1 MALGHNGPVEWP
13 LPPQLPWPQFLRLL
27 RHPSPP
33 RGWLEAAAELPEVQR
48 RPPLLRWIA
57 QHRKTPA
64 SLRMSLLPRLPWRA
78 LSEIAGDAA
87 AHPQARAMAIERLQ
101 SLWSAITTGERR
113 SFALHAPPQFWSHIW
128 RLRDRRVIESFLQHP
143 KLGMEALVAFIQP
156 PLLPEHVEA
165 LVQSRWREVIPVAH
179 QVLWAMDQTFR
190 GPDCPLVLGHAAPWI
205 KALSPEERLLAA
217 ARMAHPPLR
226 RMTRAWAH
234 PEGEAVSELRQEGLQ
249 HPPATGAQGI

>member
-1 MALGHNGPVEWP
+1 
-13 LPPQLPWPQFLRLL
+13 
-27 RHPSPP
+27 
-33 RGWLEAAAELPEVQR
+33 
-48 RPPLLRWIA
+48 
-57 QHRKTPA
+57 
-64 SLRMSLLPRLPWRA
+64 MSLLPRLPWRA

-226 RMTRAWAH
+226 RMTRAWGPSRGGSCFRTAPGRPPASASDGRAGYLDRGFH
-234 PEGEAVSELRQEGLQ
+234 PRGRGDAGAGRGRG
-249 HPPATGAQGI
+249 HPPDG